1 LKLVLSVL
9 IFLVHID
16 KSLFLFFNRSIATP
30 VFDVIF
36 PFITEPR
43 NWLIIALIAMV
54 FFVIKEK
61 KKALGIIGLVL
72 IAVALSDLIA
82 YRILKPLFGRLR
94 PCHPEFYI
102 ESGRFLIGMKTSFSF
117 PSNHAMNMF
126 TAATVLSY
134 FYKKYAGY
142 FFGFAVLIG
151 FSRIYVGVHYPLDIV
166 GGALFGILLGT
177 GVYLSYCRIE
187 IFIKRRT
194 KKKQSNEDNTQA
206 ES

>member
-1 LKLVLSVL
+1 MLQFL
-9 IFLVHID
+9 IQID
-16 KSLFLFFNRSIATP
+16 KSVFLFINNTLSNSF
-30 VFDVIF
+30 FDKIF
-36 PFITEPR
+36 PIITEPR
-43 NWLIIALIAMV
+43 NWLIIALVAMV

-61 KKALGIIGLVL
+61 KKALAVIAVVV

-102 ESGRFLIGMKTSFSF
+102 GGGRFLIGMKTSFSF

-126 TAATVLSY
+126 TAATVLSC
-134 FYKKYAGY
+134 FYNKYAGY
-142 FFGFAVLIG
+142 YFGFALLIG
-151 FSRIYVGVHYPLDIV
+151 FSRIYVGVHYPLDIL

-177 GVYLSYCRIE
+177 GVYLSYCRIV
-187 IFIKRRT
+187 ILVRRHAR
-194 KKKQSNEDNTQA
+194 KKPRDENNTQA

>member
-1 LKLVLSVL
+1 MLQFL
-9 IFLVHID
+9 IQVD
-16 KSLFLFFNRSIATP
+16 KSVFLFINNTLSNSF
-30 VFDVIF
+30 FDKIF
-36 PFITEPR
+36 PIITEPR

-61 KKALGIIGLVL
+61 KKALGIIALVL

-82 YRILKPLFGRLR
+82 YRIFKPLFGRLR

-102 ESGRFLIGMKTSFSF
+102 GGGRFLIGMKTSFSF

-126 TAATVLSY
+126 TAATVLSC
-134 FYKKYAGY
+134 FYNKYAGY
-142 FFGFAVLIG
+142 YFGFALLIG
-151 FSRIYVGVHYPLDIV
+151 FSRIYVGVHYPLDIL

-177 GVYLSYCRIE
+177 GVYLSYCRIG
-187 IFIKRRT
+187 IFVKRHAR
-194 KKKQSNEDNTQA
+194 KKQRDENNTHE

>member
-1 LKLVLSVL
+1 MLQFL
-9 IFLVHID
+9 IQVD
-16 KSLFLFFNRSIATP
+16 KSVFLFINNTLSNSF
-30 VFDVIF
+30 FDKIF
-36 PFITEPR
+36 PIITEPR

-61 KKALGIIGLVL
+61 KKALGIIALVL

-82 YRILKPLFGRLR
+82 YRIFKPLFGRLR

-102 ESGRFLIGMKTSFSF
+102 GGGRFLIGMKTSFSF

-126 TAATVLSY
+126 TAATVLSC
-134 FYKKYAGY
+134 FYNKYAGY
-142 FFGFAVLIG
+142 YFGFALLIG
-151 FSRIYVGVHYPLDIV
+151 FSRIYVGVHYPFDIL

-177 GVYLSYCRIE
+177 GVYLSYCRIG
-187 IFIKRRT
+187 IFVKRHAR
-194 KKKQSNEDNTQA
+194 KKQRDENNNHA